1 MPPRLAQAS
10 AICGLLAGPALF
22 LGTLAGAFA
31 QPDEFSIV
39 DHASSDLGAMT
50 ADSAW
55 LSNVGSNLAGFLLFV
70 FAIGLWR
77 SLGRRPAA
85 RIGSVLVGLAAVATF
100 LTGVFRLDCRDID
113 EGCEPV
119 SSWHANAH
127 IIDAGITVIAFLL
140 APFVLAWALRSAQ
153 GWPDLTI
160 PTLCFGVGTIVVAVV
175 GGAIGPGFASLLA
188 VLVRF
193 AWITVLALRMQ
204 RLSRATRLVAPS
216 LADPQAR
223 RWSATTP
230 AGLLGS
236 SPPERTRRTPEP
248 PRGGSLQPAPGRAA
262 AGRTRPN
269 HQRSLRRSPFGSAQQ
284 PRDRSDSLGNRP
296 SNE

>member
-10 AICGLLAGPALF
+10 AICGLVAGPVLF
-22 LGTLAGAFA
+22 LGTLAGALA

-39 DHASSDLGAMT
+39 NHASSDLGAMT

-85 RIGSVLVGLAAVATF
+85 GIGSVLVGLAGGATF
-100 LTGVFRLDCRDID
+100 LTGVFQLDCREID

-119 SSWHANAH
+119 SSWQANAH

-140 APFVLAWALRSAQ
+140 APFVLSWALRSAP

-160 PTLCFGVGTIVVAVV
+160 PTLCFGLGTIVVAVV

-188 VLVRF
+188 VLVWF
-193 AWITVLALRMQ
+193 AWITVLALRMH
-204 RLSRATRLVAPS
+204 RLSRATRLAAPS
-216 LADPQAR
+216 LADP
-223 RWSATTP
+223 
-230 AGLLGS
+230 
-236 SPPERTRRTPEP
+236 
-248 PRGGSLQPAPGRAA
+248 
-262 AGRTRPN
+262 
-269 HQRSLRRSPFGSAQQ
+269 
-284 PRDRSDSLGNRP
+284 
-296 SNE
+296 